1 MRRRTLRA
9 AVLVAVGALVVGG
22 ARANALGSFSP
33 AAAAERSG
41 ASSTAQT
48 GRESLGQDAA
58 FLAVRAEPPADPTQR
73 SAGTPQ
79 ETAGATTTPSS
90 EASATPSERQ
100 TSSPARTLVP
110 APTPARTLAPTPTP
124 TVRVAP
130 VTASPVPTAAAC
142 NPGSWFCYPRLGIS
156 GAIVP
161 YTDCSGS
168 TDVGTQIRSFSCL
181 SDRYL
186 MAHAYTQFG
195 KLTGWQA
202 GDLVIAYGQQFTVT
216 GAFVQSSCTQPRLP
230 LAPLE
235 MQTSLTPNAC
245 GDVLVVQ
252 AR

>member
-1 MRRRTLRA
+1 MRRGILRA
-9 AVLVAVGALVVGG
+9 ALFAALSTLAVVG
-22 ARANALGSFSP
+22 ARASALDNFSP
-33 AAAAERSG
+33 AAAAER
-41 ASSTAQT
+41 AHAPSTPT
-48 GRESLGQDAA
+48 GRASLGQESAV
-58 FLAVRAEPPADPTQR
+58 LAVRAEPPADPTGR
-73 SAGTPQ
+73 AAGAFEEHAGLAGTPSIAAPAAPT
-79 ETAGATTTPSS
+79 ERPPFRP
-90 EASATPSERQ
+90 ASTLAPTLPP
-100 TSSPARTLVP
+100 PAPVL
-110 APTPARTLAPTPTP
+110 APTPAP

-130 VTASPVPTAAAC
+130 VIASPAPTAAAC

-168 TDVGTQIRSFSCL
+168 TDVGTQIRSFNCL

-202 GDLVIAYGQQFTVT
+202 GDIVIAYGQQFTVT
-216 GAFVQSSCTQPRLP
+216 GAFVQSACTQPRLP

>member
-1 MRRRTLRA
+1 MRRRAVRA
-9 AVLVAVGALVVGG
+9 AVLVAVSALVVGG
-22 ARANALGSFSP
+22 ARATALGSFSP

-41 ASSTAQT
+41 APSAPT
-48 GRESLGQDAA
+48 GRASLGQDSA

-73 SAGTPQ
+73 SAATPQ
-79 ETAGATTTPSS
+79 ETAGAATAPSS
-90 EASATPSERQ
+90 EEPATPSERQ
-100 TSSPARTLVP
+100 TSSPARTLAP
-110 APTPARTLAPTPTP
+110 APAPARTLAPTPAP
-124 TVRVAP
+124 TIRVAP
-130 VTASPVPTAAAC
+130 LTASPVPTAAAC

-168 TDVGTQIRSFSCL
+168 TDVGTQIRSFTCL

-202 GDLVIAYGQQFTVT
+202 GDVVIAYGQQFTVT

>member
-1 MRRRTLRA
+1 MRRGTVRA
-9 AVLVAVGALVVGG
+9 ALLVALSAFVVAG
-22 ARANALGSFSP
+22 ARASALGTFAP

-41 ASSTAQT
+41 APSAPT
-48 GRESLGQDAA
+48 GRESLEQDSA
-58 FLAVRAEPPADPTQR
+58 FLAVRAEPPAEPAQR
-73 SAGTPQ
+73 SAVDPQ
-79 ETAGATTTPSS
+79 ETASTPSRD
-90 EASATPSERQ
+90 EPPPTEPP
-100 TSSPARTLVP
+100 TFPPARTV
-110 APTPARTLAPTPTP
+110 APTLLPARTLAPTPAP
-124 TVRVAP
+124 TARVAP
-130 VTASPVPTAAAC
+130 SAAPAATAVSC
-142 NPGSWFCYPRLGIS
+142 NPGLWFCYPRLGIS

-202 GDLVIAYGQQFTVT
+202 GDVVIAYGQQFTVT
-216 GAFVQSSCTQPRLP
+216 GAFVQSACTQPRLP